1 MESAVN
7 KKSLITS
14 ALVILLVATAIA
26 LLPLMTGGV
35 EWKDSISYAGS
46 VASIGAIVVTL
57 AQIAGLKQSAE
68 AIKTAIADNNRKINM
83 ILTVAE
89 VSRHIQMVH
98 EVRSYVK
105 QQNWEAV
112 HIRLSDI
119 RLLVDKVTNGYQ
131 KYNISYSK
139 ASACLREIS
148 EDLRNLNGAI
158 HGQGEIDGA
167 KMANHLDGILPV
179 LSSVNTQLQKFENE

>member
-7 KKSLITS
+7 KKSLKTS
-14 ALVILLVATAIA
+14 ALVILLVAAAIA
-26 LLPLMTGGV
+26 LLPLMTEGV
-35 EWKDSISYAGS
+35 GWKDSVSYAGS
-46 VASIGAIVVTL
+46 VASIGAIAVTL

-105 QQNWEAV
+105 QQNWEAA

-119 RLLVDKVTNGYQ
+119 CLLVDKVTNGYE
-131 KYNISYSK
+131 KYNNHTLK
-139 ASACLREIS
+139 PVRVC
-148 EDLRNLNGAI
+148 
-158 HGQGEIDGA
+158 A
-167 KMANHLDGILPV
+167 K
-179 LSSVNTQLQKFENE
+179 